1 LGKIVIFPIMQGII
15 AYLQNM
21 LKQGRLVELVLPV
34 LLASAIGVIFVPIS
48 ADVVDVFLSLNITL
62 AVIILL
68 TTLFVSKPL
77 DFSIFPSVLLATTMF
92 RLVLS
97 IATTRLI
104 LSHAHTD
111 GEYAAGH
118 VVKNFSGFVA
128 GDNIV
133 VGLIIFIIIFVIQFI
148 VITKGATR
156 VSEVAARFTLDAM
169 PGRQMAIDADLNAGV
184 IDERE
189 AKRRRDEITQSADFF
204 GAMDGAGKFVR
215 GDAIA
220 GIVITLVNIVAG
232 LFIGMVMHG
241 MPLQEAAVIFTKLT
255 IGDGLVTQVPALLI
269 SVATGLLVTR
279 SSHSTNLPQQFVGQ
293 LLSKPIVMV
302 LTSIFVMVLMLT
314 ELPKIPLGMI
324 AMSTIGL
331 ALVMTRKN
339 KKLQEVATEKTEAA
353 EQQQQAKQ
361 AEDSVEGHLKVEP
374 MELELGINLVPLADP
389 AKGGDLLDRVH
400 RLRKEVASEIGIIL
414 PRVRIRDS
422 FALDPTYYRI
432 KIAGQPVASWL
443 VYPDLFMAFDSGTV
457 TGTVEGL
464 ETIDPAYGTPALWIE
479 ESVKEEAQIHGYIVV
494 EPNAVIATHLLE
506 TVRKHADEILTRDA
520 TQVLLDEL
528 KKDSPAV
535 VEEVTKVLSL
545 AQVQQVL
552 QLLLREQ
559 IPIKQLGTILEVLG
573 DYGGQTK
580 DPIILTTFVRT
591 KLARTICTR
600 YRDENNVLNVVM
612 LDPALEDQIRAG
624 FEHNQNGLF
633 PRMSPQA
640 LEHLC
645 KKILAE
651 VDKLTQQN
659 YPAIVL
665 VNPQIRA
672 ALKYMTMGSIPGL
685 VVLSQAEI
693 TPDTTVT
700 SFGYVTL

>member
-1 LGKIVIFPIMQGII
+1 MHGIV
-15 AYLQNM
+15 AYIQDM
-21 LKQGRLVELVLPV
+21 LKRGRLTELVLPI
-34 LLASAIGVIFVPIS
+34 LLASAIGVIFVPVS
-48 ADVVDVFLSLNITL
+48 ADVIDVLLSLNITL

-68 TTLFVSKPL
+68 TVLFVTKPL
-77 DFSIFPSVLLATTMF
+77 DFNIFPSILLATTVF

-104 LSHAHTD
+104 LSRAHID
-111 GEYAAGH
+111 LEYAAGH
-118 VVKNFSGFVA
+118 VVKNFSDFVA
-128 GDNIV
+128 GGNLV
-133 VGLIIFIIIFVIQFI
+133 VGLIIFIILFVIQFI

-189 AKRRRDEITQSADFF
+189 AKRRREEITQSADFF

-220 GIVITLVNIVAG
+220 GIIITLINIVAG
-232 LFIGMVMHG
+232 LFLGMVMYG
-241 MPLQEAAVIFTKLT
+241 MPLQQAAEVFTKLT

-279 SSHSTNLPQQFVGQ
+279 SSHSTNLPGQFVGQ
-293 LLSKPIVMV
+293 LLSKPVVLV
-302 LTSIFVMVLMLT
+302 LTSAFLMVLMLT
-314 ELPKIPLGMI
+314 NMPRIPLGLI
-324 AMSTIGL
+324 AASSLGL
-331 ALVMTRKN
+331 AFIMTRKT
-339 KKLQEVATEKTEAA
+339 KQIQEAETQVAA
-353 EQQQQAKQ
+353 EQQQQASQ
-361 AEDSVEGHLKVEP
+361 GEDTPEGHLKIDP
-374 MELELGINLVPLADP
+374 MELELGVGLIPLADP
-389 AKGGDLLDRVH
+389 AKGGDLLDRIH

-422 FALDPTYYRI
+422 LTIDQNHYQI
-432 KIAGQPVASWL
+432 KIAGQPVAAWL
-443 VYPDLFMAFDSGTV
+443 VYPDLFMAIASGTEA
-457 TGTVEGL
+457 GTIEGL
-464 ETIDPAYGTPALWIE
+464 ETIEPAYGTPALWIE
-479 ESVKEEAQIHGYIVV
+479 EAVKEQAQIYGYTVV

-520 TQVLLDEL
+520 TQALLDEL

-535 VEEVTKVLSL
+535 VEEVSKVLTL

-573 DYGGQTK
+573 DHGGQTK
-580 DPIILTTFVRT
+580 DPIILTTFARQ
-591 KLARTICTR
+591 KLARAICTR
-600 YRDENNVLNVVM
+600 YRDANNVLNVVM

-624 FEHNQNGLF
+624 FELGPNGLF
-633 PRMSPQA
+633 IRMSPQQQD
-640 LEHLC
+640 HLC

-651 VDKLTQQN
+651 VDKLTKQN

-665 VNPQIRA
+665 VNPFIRA
-672 ALKYMTMGSIPGL
+672 ALRYMTEATIPGL
-685 VVLSQAEI
+685 IVLSHAEI
-693 TPDTTVT
+693 TRDTQIV